1 MAEILSKPRQQD
13 KKKRRVV
20 ITGLGVITPNGIGKE
35 KFWKALKEGKSG
47 IKKITRF
54 DTSSYPSQ
62 IAGEI
67 NDFDPTDYMSP
78 KSARRMDRFT
88 QLAVAT
94 GRMAI
99 EDSQLPINKKE
110 NKKSAIVIGSSLGG
124 LPYAEFQH
132 AIFLEKGINRTDPLL
147 AIRLFC
153 GEASSQMSIE
163 LGIKG
168 PCYTISTGCVAGADA
183 IGYGLMLIRNG
194 IVNVVIAG
202 GAEAPLAP
210 MTFGAFCRL
219 GALSQTNSNPQ
230 KASRPF
236 DKNRDGF
243 VMSEGAGAV
252 ILEEL
257 EHALKRNAH
266 IYAELVGYG
275 ATSDAFHMT
284 RASDDAEGIVRA
296 IRMALKD
303 ARLDIKK
310 IDYINAHGTSTLV
323 GDRIET
329 YAFKKVFGPYA
340 YKIPI
345 SATKSMIGHSIGGA
359 GAIEIVA
366 SALTIE
372 RGFIHP
378 TINYETPD
386 PDCDLN
392 YVPNKGIET
401 EVNVVLSN
409 SVSFG
414 SRNAAIVIKK
424 YKGG

>member
-1 MAEILSKPRQQD
+1 MR
-13 KKKRRVV
+13 KRRVV
-20 ITGLGVITPNGIGKE
+20 ITGLGVIAPNGIGKDA
-35 KFWKALKEGKSG
+35 FWKALKEGKSG
-47 IKKITRF
+47 ITKITRF
-54 DTSSYPSQ
+54 DVSSYSSQ

-67 NDFDPTDYMSP
+67 NDFDPTDFMSP
-78 KSARRMDRFT
+78 KSARRMDRFA
-88 QLAVAT
+88 QLAVAASK
-94 GRMAI
+94 MAL
-99 EDSQLPINKKE
+99 EDSGLIINGRNNKK
-110 NKKSAIVIGSSLGG
+110 IGIIMGTALAGM
-124 LPYAEFQH
+124 PYAEFQH
-132 AIFLEKGINRTDPLL
+132 SIFMEKGLNRIDPLL
-147 AIRLFC
+147 ATRLFG
-153 GEASSQMSIE
+153 GEASSQTSIE

-168 PCYTISTGCVAGADA
+168 PCATLSTTCAAGTDA
-183 IGYGLMLIRNG
+183 IGYALMLIRNS
-194 IVNVVIAG
+194 IADVVIAG

-219 GALSQTNSNPQ
+219 GVMSQMNNNPQ

-303 ARLDIKK
+303 ARVDTEK
-310 IDYINAHGTSTLV
+310 IDYINAHGTSTTL
-323 GDRIET
+323 GDKIET
-329 YAFKKVFGPYA
+329 LAFKKIFGPYA

-345 SATKSMIGHSIGGA
+345 SSTKSMIGHPLGGG
-359 GAIEIVA
+359 GAIEAVA
-366 SALTIE
+366 SVLTIE
-372 RGFIHP
+372 HEFIHP
-378 TINYETPD
+378 TINYEIPD

-392 YVPNKGIET
+392 YVPNKGIKAK
-401 EVNVVLSN
+401 VKFVLSN
-409 SVSFG
+409 SLGFG
-414 SRNAAIVIKK
+414 SRNAAIIIKK
-424 YKGG
+424 YSGA